1 MAAGKKVVKGII
13 DKFGALPDDPVDES
27 KRKFMK
33 GVGGAAL
40 AAGALSKIPLSK
52 MVTEAVPEIAETA
65 KEMIPKGFDF
75 NILNT
80 FTNRMEDAKDL
91 AIREGRAGDIPMLDE
106 YQVSD
111 LIEGGVDE
119 DDVFDMIAEMKAKY
133 PGATSQQIYDEFS
146 KISDTS
152 LDDLNDLFDADG
164 GLLSVIED
172 TDPREVLQI
181 EPADID
187 ALLEEYAD
195 RQE

>member
-1 MAAGKKVVKGII
+1 MA
-13 DKFGALPDDPVDES
+13 
-27 KRKFMK
+27 
-33 GVGGAAL
+33 
-40 AAGALSKIPLSK
+40 
-52 MVTEAVPEIAETA
+52 
-65 KEMIPKGFDF
+65 
-75 NILNT
+75 
-80 FTNRMEDAKDL
+80 DAKDL
-91 AIREGRAGDIPMLDE
+91 AIRVGRAGDIPMLDE
-106 YQVSD
+106 YQGSD

>member
-1 MAAGKKVVKGII
+1 
-13 DKFGALPDDPVDES
+13 
-27 KRKFMK
+27 
-33 GVGGAAL
+33 
-40 AAGALSKIPLSK
+40 
-52 MVTEAVPEIAETA
+52 
-65 KEMIPKGFDF
+65 MIPKGFDF
-75 NILNT
+75 NLLNT

-172 TDPREVLQI
+172 TAPREVLQI